1 TSYNPE
7 TDADNLFSSA
17 NTILI
22 ETEDG
27 FYWSSAANFYLLFY
41 DNALE
46 EMIPVCSRPEC
57 EHFPGSNVMPQNFDC
72 DAYLEA
78 GRHPAL
84 YQGKIYYT
92 DSRFGKP
99 NPNIGGDRLGARLMR
114 MNPDGTGKE
123 FIKDLFPSGYGDPQW
138 LILHRGNLYGMSIE
152 NDVDKDG
159 AVIGKT
165 SIVVIPIEGQETTF
179 KTIYEIDC
187 TGWGSMRFI
196 GDYCYFWINY
206 QEGDY
211 YINEHTGEVIDEQVS
226 GGVAGRWSSVADE
239 TEILYQGNLPK
250 DEAFYMNAWV
260 EQDGTFYVPS
270 SLGLIELEDG
280 ELTVVQSFEEEGKEF
295 VDVQVSDCIAIAR
308 TVPAAEPF
316 GECEIWV
323 CRFDGS
329 TVYKGPLPLDWFY
342 EDPAFESSG
351 VAPRTF
357 SFATVVGDETGLWC
371 EFVCVWPM
379 VGNANYLVRFDFADG
394 GIQAKLY
401 GSFIRLIDFGD

>member
-1 TSYNPE
+1 W
-7 TDADNLFSSA
+7 
-17 NTILI
+17 IR
-22 ETEDG
+22 
-27 FYWSSAANFYLLFY
+27 Y
-41 DNALE
+41 D
-46 EMIPVCSRPEC
+46 
-57 EHFPGSNVMPQNFDC
+57 D
-72 DAYLEA
+72 
-78 GRHPAL
+78 
-84 YQGKIYYT
+84 
-92 DSRFGKP
+92 
-99 NPNIGGDRLGARLMR
+99 
-114 MNPDGTGKE
+114 
-123 FIKDLFPSGYGDPQW
+123 
-138 LILHRGNLYGMSIE
+138 
-152 NDVDKDG
+152 
-159 AVIGKT
+159 
-165 SIVVIPIEGQETTF
+165 
-179 KTIYEIDC
+179 
-187 TGWGSMRFI
+187 
-196 GDYCYFWINY
+196 GDYS
-206 QEGDY
+206 
-211 YINEHTGEVIDEQVS
+211 INEHTGEVIDEQVS
-226 GGVAGRWSSVADE
+226 GGVAGRWNSVTDE

-260 EQDGTFYVPS
+260 EPDGTFYVPS
-270 SLGLIELEDG
+270 SLGLIELKNG
-280 ELTVVQSFEEEGKEF
+280 ELTVVQSFEEEGKKF
-295 VDVQVSDCIAIAR
+295 VDVQVSDGIAIAR